1 MQEPKSVFKY
11 MFSIGY
17 KILMVNW
24 STPTL
29 YTDVKVLCVDFFLCF
44 CGFFW
49 MYHKLDS
56 HITASQIYIDWSE
69 GGSWLGVG
77 IGLMGIKPLSVSV
90 RILVE

>member
-29 YTDVKVLCVDFFLCF
+29 YTDVKVLCVDFFCVSV
-44 CGFFW
+44 GFFGC
-49 MYHKLDS
+49 
-56 HITASQIYIDWSE
+56 ITNW
-69 GGSWLGVG
+69 
-77 IGLMGIKPLSVSV
+77 
-90 RILVE
+90 ILI